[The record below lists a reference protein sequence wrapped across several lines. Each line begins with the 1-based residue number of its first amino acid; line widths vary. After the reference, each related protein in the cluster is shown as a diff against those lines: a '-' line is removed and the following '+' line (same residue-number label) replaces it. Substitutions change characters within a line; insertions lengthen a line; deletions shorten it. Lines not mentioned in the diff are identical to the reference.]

1 MNLKGGIMSADVTK
15 VEISESAI
23 TKEHIKGETLLP
35 DNVQTPKEIHNW
47 ILNLNNDR
55 TSCHPKK

>member
-1 MNLKGGIMSADVTK
+1 MNLKWGIMSADVTK

-47 ILNLNNDR
+47 SLNLNNDR